1 MVQEGTKPSWQMAL
15 ACLLGLGVLFYASY
29 GFSNWLASQ
38 RTDVSSIVFPW
49 ENSVVFLAWTIVP
62 YWTTNLFYAASP
74 FLCRTRAE
82 FASHIKRLV
91 TAQVISVFCFI
102 AFPLKFSWPKPD
114 TSGVF
119 NFLYEGLA
127 LFDKPFNQAPS
138 LHVALTIILASL
150 YLKVL
155 PKWGCILFGAW
166 SALVIISVMTTYQH
180 HFIDIPTGALLGLF
194 CVWLW
199 PSDGGRRVT
208 SWRRARGRQLTL
220 AWCYCFGAGVFGLAA
235 YMLQG
240 GFLWMLWPAF
250 ALLAVSLAYLGLG
263 AAVFDKNPDGRIG
276 WPSRILLS
284 PYLVAARLNSRL
296 WTRKEKKT
304 VEIVDGV
311 HLGRFP
317 DKDDLA
323 GFATVVDLTCEF
335 SRPCPTTRWISIPM
349 MDLVATAPA
358 TLAMAADAIEQARSK
373 GPVLVVCALGYGR
386 SVGTLVVWLVRT
398 GRASGIASALR
409 LLSEKRPKLTL
420 SPEQMAS
427 ITEAIH
433 GQET

>member
-1 MVQEGTKPSWQMAL
+1 MEPGGSKPSWRVS
-15 ACLLGLGVLFYASY
+15 LLWLIGLGVLFYSTY

-38 RTDVSSIVFPW
+38 REGLPSIVFPW

-82 FASHIKRLV
+82 FGSHIKRLV
-91 TAQVISVFCFI
+91 TAQVISVACFI
-102 AFPLKFSWPKPD
+102 LFPLKFSWPKPD
-114 TSGVF
+114 TSGTF

-155 PKWGCILFGAW
+155 PKWGRIFFGAW
-166 SALVIISVMTTYQH
+166 SALVVISVMTTYQH

-199 PSDGGRRVT
+199 PSDGSRRVT
-208 SWRRARGRQLTL
+208 SWRRARGRRLML
-220 AWCYCFGAGVFGLAA
+220 AWCYLFAAAGCGFVA
-235 YMLQG
+235 YVLQG
-240 GFLWMLWPAF
+240 GFFWMLWPAF

-263 AAVFDKNPDGRIG
+263 AAVFDKSPGGTIG
-276 WPSRILLS
+276 LPSRILLL
-284 PYLVAARLNSRL
+284 PYLAAARVNSRF
-296 WTRKEKKT
+296 WTRKEHKT
-304 VEIVDGV
+304 VEIIDGV

-317 DKDDLA
+317 DKADLA
-323 GFATVVDLTCEF
+323 RFSTVIDLTCEF
-335 SRPCPTTRWISIPM
+335 SKPCTSAEWISIPM
-349 MDLVATAPA
+349 LDLVASSPPILIAVSA
-358 TLAMAADAIEQARSK
+358 AIERARGK

-386 SVGTLVVWLVRT
+386 SVGALAVWLVRT
-398 GRASGIASALR
+398 GRASSIGTGLR
-409 LLSEKRPKLTL
+409 LLSEKRPKLAL
-420 SPEQMAS
+420 SPEQMAA
-427 ITEAIH
+427 ITEAVN
-433 GQET
+433 G